1 MSVINEKLK
10 LEFLPLSSQDL
21 DLNQNLKKLIELKE
35 NIKIYQPYTN
45 VPNFIENFSQVFD
58 RKSLEEK
65 KENLLFQLSNKNLS
79 LYPDYCNKLLVLQE
93 LKYIDDLHQVA
104 MKGRVACEMGQNELI
119 ITELVLRNILTNLQ
133 PPEIAA
139 LLSSLVFQ
147 AKTDV
152 EPNVNENL
160 KKMMQAFADVENDI
174 REVEMRYNVGKVDET
189 VEKDRL
195 NFGLIEVVYE
205 WAKNKVRFF

>member
-1 MSVINEKLK
+1 
-10 LEFLPLSSQDL
+10 
-21 DLNQNLKKLIELKE
+21 
-35 NIKIYQPYTN
+35 
-45 VPNFIENFSQVFD
+45 
-58 RKSLEEK
+58 
-65 KENLLFQLSNKNLS
+65 
-79 LYPDYCNKLLVLQE
+79 
-93 LKYIDDLHQVA
+93 

-133 PPEIAA
+133 PAEIAA

-152 EPNVNENL
+152 DPQVTDNL
-160 KKMMQAFADVENDI
+160 KKMMLAFAEVDHDI
-174 REVEMRYNVGKVDET
+174 RQVESKFNVGKADET

-205 WAKNKVRFF
+205 WARNKVC

>member
-1 MSVINEKLK
+1 
-10 LEFLPLSSQDL
+10 
-21 DLNQNLKKLIELKE
+21 
-35 NIKIYQPYTN
+35 
-45 VPNFIENFSQVFD
+45 
-58 RKSLEEK
+58 
-65 KENLLFQLSNKNLS
+65 
-79 LYPDYCNKLLVLQE
+79 
-93 LKYIDDLHQVA
+93 

-152 EPNVNENL
+152 EPTVTENL
-160 KKMMQAFADVENDI
+160 KRMMLAFIEVDHDI
-174 REVEMRYNVGKVDET
+174 RQVESKYKVGRADET
-189 VEKDRL
+189 VEKEKL

-205 WAKNKVRFF
+205 WARNKVRFLFIREITSFDQSFFKAVCRNHAINRYQGGCNCSMHSTASRDPSRCQRRSENHWRSRST

>member
-1 MSVINEKLK
+1 
-10 LEFLPLSSQDL
+10 
-21 DLNQNLKKLIELKE
+21 
-35 NIKIYQPYTN
+35 
-45 VPNFIENFSQVFD
+45 
-58 RKSLEEK
+58 
-65 KENLLFQLSNKNLS
+65 
-79 LYPDYCNKLLVLQE
+79 
-93 LKYIDDLHQVA
+93 

-133 PPEIAA
+133 PAEIAA

-152 EPNVNENL
+152 EPRVSDNL
-160 KKMMQAFADVENDI
+160 KNMMLAFREVDLDI
-174 REVEMRYNVGKVDET
+174 RQVEGKFNVGKADET

-205 WAKNKVRFF
+205 WARNKV